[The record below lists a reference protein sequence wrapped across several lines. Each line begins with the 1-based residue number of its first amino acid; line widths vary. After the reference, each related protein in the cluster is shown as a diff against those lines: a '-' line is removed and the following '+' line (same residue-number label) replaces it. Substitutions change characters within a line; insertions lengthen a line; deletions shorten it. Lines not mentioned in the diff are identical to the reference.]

1 MATNDIYHGDLFDAS
16 EPDAEPVATGVPHPA
31 ALPVLAIP
39 CGFRNRRNA
48 SCRRLGSR
56 PVTIDGVPFH
66 HRGHRI
72 VHCDPACFRGEIAAA
87 SGGAPAADGRTGREA
102 GTSG

>member
-16 EPDAEPVATGVPHPA
+16 EFDAEPVASAVPDAA
-31 ALPVLAIP
+31 ALPLLAIP

-48 SCRRLGSR
+48 PCRRLGSW
-56 PVTIDGVPFH
+56 PVTIDGEPFH

-72 VHCDPACFRGEIAAA
+72 VHCDPACFRGEG
-87 SGGAPAADGRTGREA
+87 SETNGGEPAANGRAGGEA
-102 GTSG
+102 GPVE